1 MNPYL
6 EDPVLWPGVHASL
19 ITEIRS
25 AINGELP
32 TGYFADIE
40 ERINVYDED
49 DSFRGD
55 FIPDVTV
62 LHDERQ
68 HGGRSAADEASVGV
82 ATLSAPI
89 QAPITIHEEAVERR
103 LVIRSLPHHHVVTVI
118 EVLSP
123 SNKTRGS
130 ASRRQYLEKRDEL
143 LATDAHFVEIDL
155 LRAGHRVPAP
165 VSSRT
170 YYYSVAVSR
179 VDRRPIA
186 DWWLIDLTQP
196 LPTVPIPLRRGDAE
210 IMLNLQ
216 SVLHEVYDRG
226 GYRRAVNYEQPPPL
240 PELSPEQSEW
250 LQNCLRQPA

>member
-1 MNPYL
+1 M
-6 EDPVLWPGVHASL
+6 
-19 ITEIRS
+19 
-25 AINGELP
+25 
-32 TGYFADIE
+32 
-40 ERINVYDED
+40 
-49 DSFRGD
+49 
-55 FIPDVTV
+55 
-62 LHDERQ
+62 
-68 HGGRSAADEASVGV
+68 
-82 ATLSAPI
+82 LSAPI
-89 QAPITIHEEAVERR
+89 QAPITIHEESVERR

-155 LRAGHRVPAP
+155 LRGGHRVPAP
-165 VSSRT
+165 VLSHT
-170 YYYSVAVSR
+170 YDYSVAVSR

-196 LPTVPIPLRRGDAE
+196 LPTVPVPLRRGDAE

-226 GYRRAVNYEQPPPL
+226 GYRRAMNYEQPPPL
-240 PELSPEQSEW
+240 PELPPAQSEW
-250 LQNCLRQPA
+250 LQSCLRVPA